1 MDEIVNGLQQSES
14 GRLNLEIRRMLPRQS
29 GVTRREQTTAEHHH
43 DLEHCQAHQ
52 NGTGFTATPQLIML
66 VLILHIGESTRAP
79 AESASFPNH
88 HKCGTHDIR
97 LRFSGGVL
105 TLPTGEVERGG
116 DGPQ

>member
-1 MDEIVNGLQQSES
+1 VNQDVSIWKFGGCFRDKVESRDASRQQQNIITIWNIARHIRMVLALQ
-14 GRLNLEIRRMLPRQS
+14 L
-29 GVTRREQTTAEHHH
+29 
-43 DLEHCQAHQ
+43 
-52 NGTGFTATPQLIML
+52 TPQLIML